1 MSQPDYKKE
10 MEQYSYKQHEEYESS
25 YRHVGKDYSR
35 ADATEKV
42 TGQARYTYDLEFPG
56 MLHAKCLHS
65 PYARAKIVSIDKSK
79 ALTLPGVTAVLCGE
93 DTDIVVGLY
102 MQDKYVFARGEARYQ
117 GEVVAAVAATTEE
130 IAEKAITLIDV
141 EYELLEPV
149 YNIDQALTN
158 ETLVHPNI
166 GEIAHTEG
174 VFFPQA
180 DTNIASLNKSRRGD
194 LEKGFEEADYVIEN
208 EFSLPAVAHVPL
220 EVHNC
225 IVQADPFSNKIKIW
239 SSAQSPF
246 ALRQMMSASFG
257 INESD
262 IQVVIPY
269 VGGGFGGKSG
279 IHLEPL
285 TALLSKASGGAPVKL
300 RMSREEEFNYMPT
313 RAGMRGRIKTGVKK
327 DGRLTA
333 MDIVYDWDSGAY
345 ADYGVNV
352 GKTAVYGG
360 LGPYDVPNASIVSNT
375 IYTNKVFSTAY
386 RGFGHL
392 ETLWTIERQMDVL
405 SQKLGI
411 DPYDFRM
418 MNMLRPGSRTITGEL
433 VSEST
438 GSPVDCLKA
447 AAKEIGWTG
456 RKTEEEREREWKTGK
471 VRGKGFAMIQ
481 KAPAMPANTSSSII
495 MQMCGDGHVKMMMGG
510 VDYGQGAVTAME
522 QIAAE
527 ELNVPIDMVECRRV
541 TDTETNPYDWNTVA
555 SKLTWMAGNATIRA
569 ARNMVKQMK
578 RLAAAVLHSA
588 PEFLGHKDGYIYNLH
603 RPEQRIAYKDL
614 ALGYMF
620 PNGSGIGG
628 PLISHGICMADG
640 LTNLHPETGQGYPA
654 AVWTFG
660 CHAVDI
666 EVDIESGDIHVK
678 KIASA
683 FDIGQVINKKF
694 VYGQVCGGIVQGI
707 GSAILEGYKFSDENV
722 LLNPSFTDNKI
733 PTMKDMP
740 DEIVPI
746 YIENKQYNG
755 PYGARGI
762 GEHTMISVP
771 SAIANAVYDALGIN
785 FYRLPLTPENV
796 MLGILSGKKDIY

>member
-1 MSQPDYKKE
+1 
-10 MEQYSYKQHEEYESS
+10 
-25 YRHVGKDYSR
+25 
-35 ADATEKV
+35 
-42 TGQARYTYDLEFPG
+42 
-56 MLHAKCLHS
+56 
-65 PYARAKIVSIDKSK
+65 
-79 ALTLPGVTAVLCGE
+79 
-93 DTDIVVGLY
+93 
-102 MQDKYVFARGEARYQ
+102 
-117 GEVVAAVAATTEE
+117 
-130 IAEKAITLIDV
+130 
-141 EYELLEPV
+141 
-149 YNIDQALTN
+149 
-158 ETLVHPNI
+158 
-166 GEIAHTEG
+166 
-174 VFFPQA
+174 
-180 DTNIASLNKSRRGD
+180 
-194 LEKGFEEADYVIEN
+194 
-208 EFSLPAVAHVPL
+208 
-220 EVHNC
+220 
-225 IVQADPFSNKIKIW
+225 
-239 SSAQSPF
+239 
-246 ALRQMMSASFG
+246 
-257 INESD
+257 
-262 IQVVIPY
+262 
-269 VGGGFGGKSG
+269 
-279 IHLEPL
+279 
-285 TALLSKASGGAPVKL
+285 
-300 RMSREEEFNYMPT
+300 
-313 RAGMRGRIKTGVKK
+313 MRGRIKTGVKK
-327 DGRLTA
+327 DGKLTA
-333 MDIVYDWDSGAY
+333 MEIVYDWDSGAY

-360 LGPYDVPNASIVSNT
+360 LGPYDVPNAAITSNT

-433 VSEST
+433 VTEST
-438 GSPVDCLKA
+438 GSPIDCLKA

-471 VRGKGFAMIQ
+471 VSGKGFAMIQ
-481 KAPAMPANTSSSII
+481 KAPAMPANTSSSVI

-510 VDYGQGAVTAME
+510 VDYGQGAVTAMA

-527 ELNVPIDMVECRRV
+527 ELNVPIEMVECRRV
-541 TDTETNPYDWNTVA
+541 IDTDTNPYDWNTVA

-578 RLAAAVLHSA
+578 KLAAAVLHSA
-588 PEFLGHKDGYIYNLH
+588 PEFLGHKDGYIYSLH

-620 PNGSGIGG
+620 PDGSGIGG
-628 PLISHGICMADG
+628 PLISHGVCMADG
-640 LTNLHPETGQGYPA
+640 LTNLHPQTGQGHPA
-654 AVWTFG
+654 AAWTFG

-683 FDIGQVINKKF
+683 FDIGQVINEKF

-762 GEHTMISVP
+762 AEHTMISVP
-771 SAIANAVYDALGIN
+771 SAIGNAVYDALGIN

-796 MLGILSGKKDIY
+796 MLGILSGEKDIR